1 MNGYTL
7 STVRDKKVSP
17 MGDNRPMPEID
28 GGRLSEDVRA
38 RLARSLTAAMA
49 RCGLTVSA
57 LYKQTGVSRAE
68 IYRLLGGKSLANGEI
83 LVRIADAVKMS
94 PGLLL
99 DGYVPEDPKPQTL
112 DRQRW
117 LEGQAAK
124 VPALERDLSELED
137 RVALILERLPPKRVG
152 EQPDSGDQ

>member
-1 MNGYTL
+1 MVQVPGAV
-7 STVRDKKVSP
+7 VRR
-17 MGDNRPMPEID
+17 RPKID
-28 GGRLSEDVRA
+28 VLPDGECVGGRLSEDVRA

-124 VPALERDLSELED
+124 VPGLEQDLARLSNQ
-137 RVALILERLPPKRVG
+137 VASILERLPRTQ
-152 EQPDSGDQ
+152 EGDQPGSEDA